1 MPNLKSI
8 ILFNQDAGQ
17 KIFLDKNEG
26 QIYLRVLNGPAYTK
40 LIAFTNISF
49 FIASGSVSH
58 SIFRIPDIA
67 FSLETVWVSV

>member
-1 MPNLKSI
+1 MKSN

-26 QIYLRVLNGPAYTK
+26 QIYLRVLNEPPFTK